1 MKLFLSMPG
10 QSEFLIIIIF
20 VIIFVL
26 LIPILAIVFYSR
38 SKELKKQLEQL
49 AIEKN
54 ELLKKLLDKN

>member
-38 SKELKKQLEQL
+38 SKELKKQIEQL
-49 AIEKN
+49 TIEKN

>member
-20 VIIFVL
+20 VL
-26 LIPILAIVFYSR
+26 LIPILAILFYSR

-49 AIEKN
+49 TIEKN